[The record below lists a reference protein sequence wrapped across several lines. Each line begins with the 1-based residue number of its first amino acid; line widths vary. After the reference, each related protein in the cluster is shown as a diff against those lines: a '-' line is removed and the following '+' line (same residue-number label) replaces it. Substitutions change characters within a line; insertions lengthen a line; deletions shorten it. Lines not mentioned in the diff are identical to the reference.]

1 MSGVRRCGP
10 RTLSG
15 YSIKK
20 KRIADPLQIK
30 AKTENRQRTL
40 DERGVTLYLLIIA
53 ARCSDGG

>member
-1 MSGVRRCGP
+1 
-10 RTLSG
+10 LSG